1 MIQKSFIIEDNIKLL
16 KNKFSLFYG
25 ENLGLISEFKSKISN
40 YHNNNIIKFNQNDI
54 LENQRILLNEIENL
68 SLFENKKVFFLTDVN
83 DKILN
88 IIEEIFSKDNEYK
101 IYLFTEK
108 LDKKSKLRNFFEK
121 EKKTDIIPC
130 YNDSEINLRKIVSS
144 KLKDYSGLT
153 VQIINFIIDSCSYE
167 RAKINNEIEKIKN
180 YFIKRQINS
189 NDLLKLLNIKEDD
202 NFNLI
207 KDAVLNG
214 QKNITNKLL
223 NSVDIENDKIFFY
236 ISSLNLRLM
245 RLKEVKFKKSTDMEK
260 SINELKPPIFWKD
273 KPNFLNQLKIW
284 STEKIDTA
292 LKEIYNAE
300 LIAKS
305 KSNVNKDNLIKKLMV
320 DLCCLAN
327 ASA

>member
-1 MIQKSFIIEDNIKLL
+1 MIQKSYIIEDNIKLL

-25 ENLGLISEFKSKISN
+25 ENLGLINEFKSKISN
-40 YHNNNIIKFNQNDI
+40 NYNNKIIKFNQNDI
-54 LENQRILLNEIENL
+54 LENQSILLNEIENL
-68 SLFENKKVFFLTDVN
+68 SLFEDKKVFFLIDVN

-88 IIEEIFSKDNEYK
+88 IIEEIISKNNEYK

-121 EKKTDIIPC
+121 GKTTDVIPC
-130 YNDSEINLRKIVSS
+130 YHDNEINLRKIVSN

-153 VQIINFIIDSCSYE
+153 IQIINFIIVSCSYE
-167 RAKINNEIEKIKN
+167 RAKINNEVEKIKS
-180 YFIKRQINS
+180 YFINKQINS
-189 NDLLKLLNIKEDD
+189 NDLLKILNIKEDY

-207 KDAVLNG
+207 KEAVLNG
-214 QKNITNKLL
+214 QKNITNRLL
-223 NSVDIENDKIFFY
+223 NSTAIENDKIFFY

-245 RLKEVKFKKSTDMEK
+245 KLKEVKFKNYVNVEK

-284 STEKIDTA
+284 STQKIDKA

-300 LIAKS
+300 IIAKS
-305 KSNVNKDNLIKKLMV
+305 KSNINKDTLIKKLVV